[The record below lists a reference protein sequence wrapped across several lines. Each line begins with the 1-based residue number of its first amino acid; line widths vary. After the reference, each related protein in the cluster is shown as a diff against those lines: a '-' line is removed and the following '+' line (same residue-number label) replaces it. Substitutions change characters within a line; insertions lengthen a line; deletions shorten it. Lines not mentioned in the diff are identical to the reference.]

1 MVGNIWGIVV
11 TGGLAFASFYAV
23 LVFIN
28 KNFDTNYMQIGGE
41 IVKVKS
47 ISKIDPS
54 FLLDADG

>member
-28 KNFDTNYMQIGGE
+28 KNFETNDMQGGE
-41 IVKVKS
+41 IMKVKS
-47 ISKIDPS
+47 IPKIDPS

>member
-28 KNFDTNYMQIGGE
+28 NNTEMREIQGGE
-41 IVKVKS
+41 IMKVKKLP
-47 ISKIDPS
+47 KIDPS
-54 FLLDADG
+54 FLMDIES